1 MKNYKEDFPIFKS
14 QEVIFLDSAAS
25 TQKPSVVIDGLMRF
39 YATMYANVHR
49 GSCDLAN
56 EATVA
61 YENARRKV
69 ADFIRADK
77 KQIIF
82 TKGATESINLVAS
95 GYTFLLHEGDEVLVS
110 DEEHHANFVPWQQAC
125 VRSGATFKTFRVLPS
140 GEIDMVDYRAK
151 LTERTKIV
159 AVSHLSNVLGVVNPI
174 QELVQMAH
182 EKGARILVDG
192 AQSVAHLPVN
202 VAEIDCDYF
211 AFSGHKLYGP
221 TGIGVLYGKKE
232 ALEEL
237 PPYQFGGDM
246 IKEVSAEKTT
256 FADLPNKFEAG
267 TPPFAEAVGLGY
279 AIDYLNGI
287 GMEQIEQNEADL
299 TRYLTERLATF
310 SDIEILGNSAIKN
323 GIVSFVVKGIHPSD
337 IAFALGKQHICV
349 RVGHHCAMPIHACFH
364 QTVSIRV
371 SLGVYNDRSD
381 IDAFIAGLSKAI
393 RLFQ

>member
-39 YATMYANVHR
+39 YATRYANVHR

-69 ADFIRADK
+69 ADFIHADK

-140 GEIDMVDYRAK
+140 GEIDMADYRAK
-151 LTERTKIV
+151 LTEKTKIV

-211 AFSGHKLYGP
+211 AFS
-221 TGIGVLYGKKE
+221 
-232 ALEEL
+232 
-237 PPYQFGGDM
+237 
-246 IKEVSAEKTT
+246 AEKTT

-299 TRYLTERLATF
+299 TRYLTERLAPF